1 MVKNGMNKE
10 EMDRDEMKSS
20 TNEFENSPRDDSTRT
35 PGIKLRHLNA
45 NLKKIKKNRASKEMP
60 EAIGNPVYDSLTRK
74 QQERM
79 SHVEEAQIKGLFHR
93 HEGEKG
99 IKK

>member
-1 MVKNGMNKE
+1 MAQD
-10 EMDRDEMKSS
+10 EMDKDEMKSS
-20 TNEFENSPRDDSTRT
+20 TNDFENAPRDGTTRT
-35 PGIKLRHLNA
+35 QGVKLRHLNA
-45 NLKKIKKNRASKEMP
+45 NLKKIKRDRAKKEMP

-79 SHVEEAQIKGLFHR
+79 THVEEAQKKGLFHR